1 MGKQHFVYV
10 VDDDPDLLDS
20 IAFELT
26 SLDMKCRRFSSA
38 EGFLSVA
45 AELEPGC
52 ILTDLNMPRM
62 SGLELQSELLK
73 RCLDWPL
80 IFMTGA
86 GEIGTAVHAIK
97 RGAIEFIE
105 KPFSE
110 NALLSALHQGFVELR
125 KAEAQGGSGHDQIRS
140 ALQAETIFPHYQPKV
155 DLKSGD
161 IVGFEALLRWNE
173 DEGDTGRAS
182 AIHSAF
188 QDDKLQ
194 GPLTNRMFEQ
204 VLNDL
209 ASWQKEGI
217 DFGHVSI
224 NASSHVFDDLEFA
237 DNLLA
242 MMSERQVP
250 PGKVQIEVTE
260 SVSIDPNAD
269 QVRTALDKLAGAGVE
284 IALDDF
290 GTGFASLTHLQS
302 LPIDVIKIDRRF
314 VKDFRDPASA
324 SIVKAIVGLSKGLGK
339 RVVAEGVETPAQ
351 ARFLQE
357 SGCDLGQG
365 FLFGRAIP
373 AAEVPDLLK
382 NGWRT
387 QEEGRGRPVE
397 TGRSA
402 Q

>member
-86 GEIGTAVHAIK
+86 GEIGSAVHAIK

-125 KAEAQGGSGHDQIRS
+125 KVEAQQGTGHEGIRS
-140 ALQAETIFPHYQPKV
+140 ALQTETIFAHYQPKV
-155 DLKSGD
+155 DFKTGE
-161 IVGFEALLRWNE
+161 VAGFEALLRWNE
-173 DEGDTGRAS
+173 EDQDGARAS

-194 GPLTNRMFEQ
+194 GPLTDRMFEQ
-204 VLNDL
+204 VLHDMV
-209 ASWQKEGI
+209 SWQKDGVN
-217 DFGHVSI
+217 FGHVSI
-224 NASSHVFDDLEFA
+224 NASSHVFDDFEFA
-237 DNLLA
+237 DNVLR
-242 MMSERQVP
+242 MIDERQLP
-250 PGKVQIEVTE
+250 PGKIQIEVTE

-269 QVRTALDKLAGAGVE
+269 QVRAALDKFAAAGVE

-302 LPIDVIKIDRRF
+302 LPVDVIKIDRRF
-314 VKDFRDPASA
+314 VKNYRDPASA
-324 SIVKAIVGLSKGLGK
+324 SIVKAIIGLSKGLGK
-339 RVVAEGVETPAQ
+339 RVVGEGVETPAQ

-365 FLFGRAIP
+365 FLFGRAIS
-373 AAEVPDLLK
+373 AAKVPDLLA
-382 NGWRT
+382 NGWRMQ
-387 QEEGRGRPVE
+387 QEQDEL
-397 TGRSA
+397 
-402 Q
+402 